1 MGRTH
6 GHAPV
11 RSEQDPRHSL
21 PNEQE
26 PHYPDGAGDLPMGQ
40 HFPRG
45 VGSPRQKAQGV
56 GSSPVAQLCRGP
68 SQVRKNAQKPATFL
82 SMQPARPEA
91 PQGQA
96 PGLNNPGKGRG
107 GAELASAA
115 GFSLQPCSA
124 VQRQPSTACLSP
136 ASLPGE
142 GRSHL
147 KLHLAHQPTEPQ
159 EAGCCQRSPGSH
171 PGQQSTSQWASLQ
184 GHRSPGPQEKS
195 RKPHC
200 SKRVKPVQA
209 PHPAGLRGRPILP
222 LCPGASPAQ
231 QEHRKDLDR
240 EMGQP
245 ERQEGIRRDGEVV
258 RVTKNRRQH

>member
-26 PHYPDGAGDLPMGQ
+26 PHYPDGEGDLPMGQ

-82 SMQPARPEA
+82 SMLPARPEA

-115 GFSLQPCSA
+115 GFSLQPCA

-136 ASLPGE
+136 ASLPGRE
-142 GRSHL
+142 EPPETPPGPPANRAAESWVL
-147 KLHLAHQPTEPQ
+147 PAKPRKSPWPREHQPM
-159 EAGCCQRSPGSH
+159 GKSPG
-171 PGQQSTSQWASLQ
+171 A
-184 GHRSPGPQEKS
+184 
-195 RKPHC
+195 
-200 SKRVKPVQA
+200 
-209 PHPAGLRGRPILP
+209 
-222 LCPGASPAQ
+222 
-231 QEHRKDLDR
+231 
-240 EMGQP
+240 
-245 ERQEGIRRDGEVV
+245 
-258 RVTKNRRQH
+258 